1 MYKQLHS
8 DSQKFKF
15 MYEEDGES
23 SDSTE
28 YSDDSDDSDDGDE
41 DENARKISAE
51 AMASDTPPSDPYI
64 YLFPDTVP
72 GYNLRSKKWG
82 KCFVNMI
89 ESIMGVY

>member
-28 YSDDSDDSDDGDE
+28 DSDHSDDGDA
-41 DENARKISAE
+41 DENAHKISAE

-82 KCFVNMI
+82 RYFVIMI
-89 ESIMGVY
+89 EGIMGAY